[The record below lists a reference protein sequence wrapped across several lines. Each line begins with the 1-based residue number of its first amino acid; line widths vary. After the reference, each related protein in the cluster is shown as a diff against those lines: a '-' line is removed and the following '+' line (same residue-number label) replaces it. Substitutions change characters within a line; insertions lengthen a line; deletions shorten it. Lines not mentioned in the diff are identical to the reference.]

1 MTTLK
6 VVVLGDST
14 VGKSSLVQRYIYDTT
29 DANQMPTI
37 GAAMLP
43 KRIQT
48 ANFQGTLT
56 IWDTA
61 GQERYR
67 SLAPLYYRNA
77 DIGLVV
83 YDITNRR
90 SYDNARTLLTQ
101 FRSAEPDAVVG
112 FIGNKLDLADTIRA
126 INSDEAEQFA
136 HEHKAYHFEVSSLSD
151 NAPITAMM
159 EQLVGKCRI
168 PNRVIDTICLDE
180 LIDDKRHDKPRSCC

>member
-14 VGKSSLVQRYIYDTT
+14 VGKSSLVQRYIYNTT
-29 DANQMPTI
+29 DIHQMPTI

-77 DIGLVV
+77 DIGLIV
-83 YDITNRR
+83 YDITNRK
-90 SYDNARTLLTQ
+90 SYENATKLVTQ
-101 FRSAEPDAVVG
+101 FQSSEPDAVIG
-112 FIGNKLDLADTIRA
+112 LIGNKLDIADTIRE
-126 INSDEAEQFA
+126 INSDEAAQFA
-136 HEHKAYHFEVSSLSD
+136 YEHKAHHFEVSSLSE
-151 NAPITAMM
+151 NTPIIAMM
-159 EQLVGKCRI
+159 EQLVGKCRM